1 MEKAIVMDAADNVAT
16 AIVELASHEVLSVP
30 VRTERLEIEVV
41 DPTRFGHK
49 FAAKPIDEALTRP
62 VWLPSRPLGTLPL
75 AHRGPRRP
83 CLAESCPDPRPPG
96 V

>member
-62 VWLPSRPLGTLPL
+62 VWLPSRPLGTLL
-75 AHRGPRRP
+75 SGH
-83 CLAESCPDPRPPG
+83 
-96 V
+96 